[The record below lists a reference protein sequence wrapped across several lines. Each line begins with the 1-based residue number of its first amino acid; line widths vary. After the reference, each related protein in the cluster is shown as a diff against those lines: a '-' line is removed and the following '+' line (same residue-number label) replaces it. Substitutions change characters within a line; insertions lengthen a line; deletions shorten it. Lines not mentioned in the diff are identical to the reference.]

1 MDNFNHE
8 ILEHNTSKQS
18 NKQNTQKTTKE
29 KGTGGG
35 GVVVVV
41 VARESCC
48 DLYIRPILQEYHR
61 YHYQQVLSLN
71 A

>member
-1 MDNFNHE
+1 MLIVKIIQRNCGRKSSRIMDNFNHE

-35 GVVVVV
+35 GGGGGGGGKGIM
-41 VARESCC
+41 
-48 DLYIRPILQEYHR
+48 L
-61 YHYQQVLSLN
+61 
-71 A
+71 